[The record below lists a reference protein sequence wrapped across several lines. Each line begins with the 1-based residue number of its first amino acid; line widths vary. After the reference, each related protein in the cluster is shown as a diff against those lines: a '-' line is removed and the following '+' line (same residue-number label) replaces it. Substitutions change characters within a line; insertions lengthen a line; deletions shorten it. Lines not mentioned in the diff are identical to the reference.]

1 MSTLRISNIEAKA
14 DISNP
19 IINEKVKITN
29 SSGKVL
35 AQVDGSNAGITTV
48 GINTTSTSF
57 TVDNNQNFQF
67 VGGIKV
73 NNINPP
79 VGVSTV
85 TFGSDISATKVTD
98 SFGGFLTNP
107 PGTLIFHCGSTAPSG
122 FLKANGA
129 AISRTTYAGLF
140 AGIGTVFGNGD
151 GSTTFG
157 IPDLRGEF
165 PRGWDDGR
173 SVDSG
178 RAFGSAQTDALQ
190 GHYHEVKNSAG
201 QQGTRSAGGVVGGFS
216 NTGAA
221 APSGTDF
228 FVARALITDGTNG
241 TPSTASETRPRS
253 VALLAC
259 IKY

>member
-129 AISRTTYAGLF
+129 TISRTTYAGLF

-157 IPDLRGEF
+157 VPDLRGEF
-165 PRGWDDGR
+165 PRGWDDSRGI
-173 SVDSG
+173 DSG
-178 RAFGSAQTDALQ
+178 RVFGTAQADAFQ
-190 GHYHEVKNSAG
+190 GHRHISNRRDTAGTTSTGFASGNAGDFVNSTAV
-201 QQGTRSAGGVVGGFS
+201 RD
-216 NTGAA
+216 
-221 APSGTDF
+221 P
-228 FVARALITDGTNG
+228 IEDGTNG
-241 TPSTASETRPRS
+241 TPRTAAETRPRNI
-253 VALLAC
+253 ALLAC